1 VCSKLSTFGTR
12 TMADAEDVA
21 FRAELMITFYHEAVE
36 HLTRIHGAAKAFKGG
51 ADTFEYDT
59 PSGHLVRPIEQVIKD
74 EVCFP
79 AQPTSAVSSASA
91 ARFRWHGRF
100 PNPDVS
106 APSGVT
112 GRTTPLECHLTDA
125 GTCSQGISSDSRS
138 ERCRRGAC
146 SAATSSS
153 SKNFAHSCELT
164 TAQLSRS
171 IPVQAASDVE
181 VPAKQI
187 LMQPSMSREEKH
199 ILLEAFCVDPCDEVR
214 GLLKELHA
222 FVRYFRGWVQEK
234 VRMLPHIGGG
244 VRAARLNSSTC
255 GFTCLA
261 A

>member
-1 VCSKLSTFGTR
+1 LQAVCSAACPLSCARLSVCSKLSTFGTR

-74 EVCFP
+74 E
-79 AQPTSAVSSASA
+79 AHAVK
-91 ARFRWHGRF
+91 G
-100 PNPDVS
+100 
-106 APSGVT
+106 
-112 GRTTPLECHLTDA
+112 
-125 GTCSQGISSDSRS
+125 
-138 ERCRRGAC
+138 
-146 SAATSSS
+146 SAATLDL
-153 SKNFAHSCELT
+153 NVVAE
-164 TAQLSRS
+164 
-171 IPVQAASDVE
+171 AASDVE

-234 VRMLPHIGGG
+234 KSAG
-244 VRAARLNSSTC
+244 VDVAVELEASEAERLKQVSCEHFEGLVVAPFAELWGVDVPSLT
-255 GFTCLA
+255 GVTL
-261 A
+261 